1 MPYKA
6 FYKKM
11 VVYMVSPYKRL
22 RMAPNADTAYSSGRS
37 AEHITASLPP
47 INILTD
53 FEGRYIKIRL
63 EKD

>member
-1 MPYKA
+1 
-6 FYKKM
+6 
-11 VVYMVSPYKRL
+11 
-22 RMAPNADTAYSSGRS
+22 MALDADTAYSSGHS
-37 AEHITASLPP
+37 TKHIAASLPP